1 LLRKLRK
8 RPKQCRIDR
17 SHCFLKTEGR
27 PHPRQEKD
35 EMKTKR
41 WMKSV
46 IAAAQSPELAKVSL
60 PWQRGV
66 VRKALVQKRRSAGGL
81 VRSA

>member
-1 LLRKLRK
+1 
-8 RPKQCRIDR
+8 
-17 SHCFLKTEGR
+17 
-27 PHPRQEKD
+27 
-35 EMKTKR
+35 MKTKR

-46 IAAAQSPELAKVSL
+46 IATAQSPELAKVSL

-66 VRKALVQKRRSAGGL
+66 VRKAMVQKRQPTGGL

>member
-1 LLRKLRK
+1 
-8 RPKQCRIDR
+8 
-17 SHCFLKTEGR
+17 
-27 PHPRQEKD
+27 
-35 EMKTKR
+35 MKTKR

-46 IAAAQSPELAKVSL
+46 IATAQSPELTKVSL

-66 VRKALVQKRRSAGGL
+66 ARKAMVQKRRPAGGL